1 MKRRGVYGI
10 EHAQS
15 RRLYVGMTYR
25 SFWVRWQF
33 HITQLD
39 RGTHIN
45 EALQS
50 DWMAFGSAAFCFR
63 ILHLASEHATE
74 DDVVLL
80 ERRTIVELSLSQSL
94 YNAVCVPRP
103 NRPVIH
109 VESVGPELTT
119 GEAARMAGVSIQT
132 IHNWIDGSK
141 LPAREEYQGG
151 RRIRY
156 VMRSALDTYL
166 ATLPGSDPNA

>member
-1 MKRRGVYGI
+1 MKQEG
-10 EHAQS
+10 
-15 RRLYVGMTYR
+15 
-25 SFWVRWQF
+25 
-33 HITQLD
+33 
-39 RGTHIN
+39 
-45 EALQS
+45 
-50 DWMAFGSAAFCFR
+50 
-63 ILHLASEHATE
+63 
-74 DDVVLL
+74 
-80 ERRTIVELSLSQSL
+80 
-94 YNAVCVPRP
+94 
-103 NRPVIH
+103 
-109 VESVGPELTT
+109 ELTT